1 MFGIERKRNR
11 FGLYTTMFV
20 LGAVAGA
27 AVALLYA
34 PMSGRKLQKQLRD
47 VIDDKVDN
55 VQSAVRKFAK
65 V

>member
-1 MFGIERKRNR
+1 MLGIERKKNR
-11 FGLYTTMFV
+11 FGLYTLMFV

-34 PMSGRKLQKQLRD
+34 PMTGRKLQRQLKEA
-47 VIDDKVDN
+47 IDDSVEN

-65 V
+65 A

>member
-11 FGLYTTMFV
+11 FGLYSTMFI